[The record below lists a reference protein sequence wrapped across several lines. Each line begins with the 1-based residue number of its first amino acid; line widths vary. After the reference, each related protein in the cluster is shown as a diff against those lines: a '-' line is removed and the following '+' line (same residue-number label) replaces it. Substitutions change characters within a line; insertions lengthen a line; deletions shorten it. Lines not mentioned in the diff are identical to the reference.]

1 MKIRL
6 SGAGLAL
13 ALSCLSMGA
22 QAQMLQPGLWEM
34 TTSNMQVDGNAMPDM
49 QVMLGQLKLLAPEQR
64 TMMEQM
70 LAKQGITVGDK
81 GIRSCLTAEQVKSN
95 DIPLQ
100 DPQSGCTQKI
110 TERNGNV
117 WKFQFSCPRA
127 QGSGQA
133 QFLSD
138 KEFLT
143 SVSGTFNAS
152 GTQQKGSMN
161 TRAVWLGQNCG
172 TVKPRS

>member
-6 SGAGLAL
+6 PAAVLAI
-13 ALSCLSMGA
+13 ALVSSVA

-49 QVMLGQLKLLAPEQR
+49 QVMLAQLKLLAPEQR
-64 TMMEQM
+64 AMMEQM
-70 LAKQGITVGDK
+70 LAKQGISVGDN
-81 GIRSCLTAEQVKSN
+81 GIRSCLTAAQVKSD

-110 TERNGNV
+110 TERNGKV
-117 WKFQFSCPRA
+117 WKFQFSCPKA

-138 KEFLT
+138 REFLT
-143 SVSGTFNAS
+143 TVSGTFNAS

-172 TVKPRS
+172 AVKPRS